1 MCWQQDEL
9 SEQQIRISLVEKK
22 LENKSR
28 EADDE
33 LAKLQRKLDE
43 SALQLKKKEKY
54 VFNCASYVNKMAC
67 VNCTM

>member
-1 MCWQQDEL
+1 MLLCYQQEEL

-22 LENKSR
+22 LDNKNR
-28 EADDE
+28 EGEEE

-54 VFNCASYVNKMAC
+54 VVVTEQIKIIYEW
-67 VNCTM
+67 